1 MWQEGMASGFFRRL
15 QGFSL
20 ALLGATLLLAG
31 QGGFFAGSAWAQ
43 LETRLSVAEEERLR
57 EIAKE
62 LRCLVCQNESIADSQ
77 AGLAQDLRKEIRGQI
92 AAQKT
97 DEQIIDYLVVR
108 YGEFVHYRPVFSPR
122 TYLLWLGPF
131 ALLVF
136 LLFALWRHIRRQG
149 QQLSMTVLDEQD
161 MAKDIQ
167 RWEQDFGNK
176 K

>member
-1 MWQEGMASGFFRRL
+1 MRNFFIHFFRPL
-15 QGFSL
+15 QGLAL

-31 QGGFFAGSAWAQ
+31 QGLFFSGTGWAQ
-43 LETRLSVAEEERLR
+43 IETRLSVAEEERLR

-92 AAQKT
+92 TIHKT
-97 DEQIIDYLVVR
+97 DEQIIDYLVLR
-108 YGEFVHYRPVFSPR
+108 YGEFVHYRPVFSPK

-136 LLFALWRHIRRQG
+136 LLFSLWRHIRRQA
-149 QQLSMTVLDEQD
+149 QQATATVLDEQD
-161 MAKDIQ
+161 IAKDIQ
-167 RWEQDFGNK
+167 RWEKDFGNK